1 MILIT
6 IFSRTKKFLLISFI
20 TYLYHILDCESPK
33 YIRPSLDDY
42 MSNDAVYTAEA
53 GTAKSSSRDAG
64 GTPNKKNYKKR

>member
-6 IFSRTKKFLLISFI
+6 IFSRTKKNLLISFI

-33 YIRPSLDDY
+33 YIRPSLDDDY

-64 GTPNKKNYKKR
+64 GTPNKKNL